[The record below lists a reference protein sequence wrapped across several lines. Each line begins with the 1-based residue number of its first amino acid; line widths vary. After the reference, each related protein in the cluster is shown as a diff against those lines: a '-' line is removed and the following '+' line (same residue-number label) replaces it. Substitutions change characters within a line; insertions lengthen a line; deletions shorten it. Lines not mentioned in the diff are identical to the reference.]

1 MKVRNAKIQDYDDI
15 KRLMIDFA
23 NFNPIEDLHNPKY
36 DFVHVNN
43 VIDHILKTGI
53 ALVCEHDKR
62 VIGMLLATIQGDLWL
77 PHVKRM
83 TEVAWWVEEQYRGST
98 AGARLLNRYVAIGL
112 EAKDREHISSFTL
125 TTLATTPD
133 LKLEDRGWEPIDYNW
148 AFRG

>member
-1 MKVRNAKIQDYDDI
+1 MKVRNAQIKDYDDI

-23 NFNPIEDLHNPKY
+23 NFNPIEDLHAPQY
-36 DFVHVNN
+36 DFMHVNA

-53 ALVCEHDKR
+53 ALVVEDNGR
-62 VIGMLLATIQGDLWL
+62 VVGMLLATIQGDLWL

-83 TEVAWWVEEQYRGST
+83 TEVAWWVESQYRGTS
-98 AGARLLNRYVAIGL
+98 AGARLLNRYIAIGI
-112 EAKDREHISSFTL
+112 EAKDKGHISTFTL

-133 LKLEDRGWEPIDYNW
+133 LKLEDRGWEAIDFNW

>member
-1 MKVRNAKIQDYDDI
+1 MKVRNAKLQDYDDI

-23 NFNPIEDLHNPKY
+23 NANPVEDLQNPQY
-36 DFVHVNN
+36 DYNHVNR

-53 ALVCEHDKR
+53 ALVCEEHGR
-62 VIGMLLATIQGDLWL
+62 VVGMLLATIQGDLWL

-83 TEVAWWVEEQYRGST
+83 TEVAWWVEEPFRGTS
-98 AGARLLNRYVAIGL
+98 AGARLLNRYIAIGI
-112 EAKDREHISSFTL
+112 EAKDKGHISTFTL

-133 LKLEDRGWEPIDYNW
+133 LKLQDRGWEPIDYNW